1 MSTLSMTKALMSV
14 FVPLG
19 IAGAV
24 IALICA
30 LVIVF
35 ALARGAAGLAG
46 GATGLWI
53 VGALLSMAASFA
65 SLWTPLFVSLGAL
78 GAALVVGAMLRLLTV
93 SVLKSRARASQEED
107 VQERETEKTPERQ
120 VRSPRIQTPRVLT
133 PLAQSSHAN
142 AAVVRSTV
150 TDGIRIVA

>member
-1 MSTLSMTKALMSV
+1 MSV

-24 IALICA
+24 IAMICT

-78 GAALVVGAMLRLLTV
+78 GAALVVGALLRLLSV
-93 SVLKSRARASQEED
+93 SVFKSAERAPREEKR
-107 VQERETEKTPERQ
+107 QERTLEKTPEPQ
-120 VRSPRIQTPRVLT
+120 VLSPRIQTPRVLT
-133 PLAQSSHAN
+133 PLAQSSRATT
-142 AAVVRSTV
+142 AVVRSTV